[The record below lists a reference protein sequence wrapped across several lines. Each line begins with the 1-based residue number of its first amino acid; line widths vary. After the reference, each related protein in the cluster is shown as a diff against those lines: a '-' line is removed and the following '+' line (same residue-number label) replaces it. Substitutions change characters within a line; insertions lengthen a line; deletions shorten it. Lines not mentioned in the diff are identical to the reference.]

1 MDSRERVMRTLEF
14 RGPDRIPRD
23 VWVLPAARLAYGKRL
38 EELEIPR
45 HTDIVSLTGA
55 LDPAATPEYFEE
67 GTYVDPWG
75 CTWKNIQAGL
85 MGEVKKPVFEDY
97 DRIRDYRAPVELFLR
112 EWEAG
117 LPKMK
122 EQIAKAREEGK
133 FIIGGWISLF
143 ERMQYLRGTENL
155 YCDIAL
161 EEEELFLLAEIVME
175 YQRVY
180 TEKWLELDI
189 DAMAFGDDWG
199 SQISLLISPDQWR
212 KIFKPLYQEL
222 IQTMKAAG
230 KKVFFHSDGYILS
243 LYEELIEMGV
253 DAVNSQLWCMGVE
266 TVAKQYAGKITF
278 WGEISR
284 QTTLPKGTPKEVQEA
299 ASVMI
304 EHMFVNGGGLIGQ
317 SEINKDVPL
326 ENVQALLDAWDR
338 KEKG

>member
-1 MDSRERVMRTLEF
+1 MDSRERVLRTLEF

-23 VWVLPAARLAYGKRL
+23 VWVLPAARMAYGKKL
-38 EELEIPR
+38 EELGISER
-45 HTDIVSLTGA
+45 TDIVSLTGA
-55 LDPAATPEYFEE
+55 LDPAATPQYFEE
-67 GTYVDPWG
+67 GVFVDPWG
-75 CTWKNIQAGL
+75 CTWNNIQAGL
-85 MGEVKKPVFEDY
+85 MGEVKKPVFEEY
-97 DRIRDYRAPVELFLR
+97 DEIGRYQAPIPLFLK

-117 LPKMK
+117 LPALLA
-122 EQIAKAREEGK
+122 QIANARKRGK
-133 FIIGGWISLF
+133 FIVGGWISLF

-161 EEEELFLLAEIVME
+161 EEEDLFKLAEIVME
-175 YQRVY
+175 YQRIY

-222 IQTMKAAG
+222 IHAMKAAG

-243 LYEELIEMGV
+243 LYPEFIEMGV
-253 DAVNSQLWCMGVE
+253 DAINSQLWCMGVDA
-266 TVAKQYAGKITF
+266 VAEKYAGKITF

-284 QTTLPKGTPKEVQEA
+284 QTTLPKGTPKEVAEA
-299 ASVMI
+299 ASSMK
-304 EHMFVNGGGLIGQ
+304 EHLFVNGGGLIGQ

-326 ENVQALLDAWDR
+326 DNIRALLNAWD
-338 KEKG
+338 

>member
-1 MDSRERVMRTLEF
+1 MMDSRERVIRTLEF
-14 RGPDRIPRD
+14 QGPDRIPRD
-23 VWVLPAARLAYGKRL
+23 IWVLPAARLAYGKQL
-38 EELEIPR
+38 EELKIPEQI
-45 HTDIVSLTGA
+45 DIVSLTGA
-55 LDPAATPEYFEE
+55 LDPAATPAYFEE
-67 GTYVDPWG
+67 GTFVDPWG

-85 MGEVKKPVFEDY
+85 MGEVKKPVFEEY
-97 DRIRDYRAPVELFLR
+97 DGIDRYRAPVELFLQ

-117 LPKMK
+117 LPSLQA
-122 EQIAKAREEGK
+122 QIEKAREKGK

-161 EEEELFLLAEIVME
+161 EEEELFQLAELVME

-212 KIFKPLYQEL
+212 KLFKPRYQEL
-222 IQTMKAAG
+222 IHVMKAAG
-230 KKVFFHSDGYILS
+230 KKVFFHSDGYILD
-243 LYEELIEMGV
+243 LYPEFIEMGV

-266 TVAKQYAGKITF
+266 TVAEKYAGKITF

-284 QTTLPKGTPKEVQEA
+284 QTTLPNGTPNEVKEA
-299 ASVMI
+299 AATMI

-326 ENVQALLDAWDR
+326 ENIRALLDAW
-338 KEKG
+338 EKA